1 MRRSFKSQQFL
12 PWNAYDGEPLTV
24 TSVRPN
30 SSNVT
35 ETVSRYAYYPGP
47 IREAKPSN
55 GVYQIQDCKIT
66 FDDDAVCFDLKPR
79 DTVTFDDPN
88 GTAVTWT
95 VKQAQR
101 FEFLRFWDLQCF
113 RLIIQADLKD
123 TIGLYR
129 ATSTAGSDGFRTK
142 TLAAVSGLSAVA
154 GRLQPAGWSDG
165 KDVDGKLVRRRR
177 WKAYLSGTPDV
188 KAGDTLLVSGSY
200 YEVVAQDDIEQFDAL
215 TVVTC
220 EELD

>member
-1 MRRSFKSQQFL
+1 MRRSFKSQKFL
-12 PWNAYDGEPLTV
+12 PWNAYAGVPLTV

-35 ETVSRYAYYPGP
+35 ETVSRYAAYPGP
-47 IREAKPSN
+47 IREARPSN
-55 GVYQIQDCKIT
+55 GVYQLQDCKIT
-66 FDDDAVCFDLKPR
+66 FDDDAVCFALKPR
-79 DTVTFDDPN
+79 DTLTFDDET

-95 VKQAQR
+95 VKQAQL
-101 FEFLRFWDLQCF
+101 FPLLRFWDVQCF
-113 RLIIQADLKD
+113 RLIIHADLKD
-123 TIGLYR
+123 TIGVYR

-154 GRLQPAGWSDG
+154 GRLQPDGWSSVPDL
-165 KDVDGKLVRRRR
+165 DGKLVRRRR

-188 KAGDTLLVSGSY
+188 KAGDNLLVSGSY
-200 YEVVAQDDIEQFDAL
+200 YEVVGQDDIEQFDAL